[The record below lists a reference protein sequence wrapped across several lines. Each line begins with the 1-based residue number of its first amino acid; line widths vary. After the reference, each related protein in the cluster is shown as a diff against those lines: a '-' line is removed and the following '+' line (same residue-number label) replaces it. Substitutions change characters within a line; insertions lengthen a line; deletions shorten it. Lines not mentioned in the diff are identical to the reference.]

1 MKHNL
6 VYKFTIAISILVATT
21 GSHALA
27 QQAKNLPLPEAI
39 KMSLTNS
46 GQIKIA
52 NFKVAEANAN
62 YHEAK
67 DNYLPD
73 LKVTGSY
80 LRLNSPNIDLKV
92 KLGSSSGGSSS
103 KPGAVD
109 HAVYGMLNLSLPVFS
124 GFRIKYGVEA
134 AKYMAEAAKLDVE
147 NDREDVIN
155 TTIQAYSNL
164 FKARNS
170 VDMVGENLAREEQRI
185 KDFTNLT
192 KNGLMSRNDLLKA
205 ELQKSNIELAL
216 LDAKNNLKMATVSMN
231 LLLGLPENTDLIP
244 DTSILLNTGDPGPI
258 MQWEQTALTNRKDAA
273 ALAVREKAS
282 ESAIKATKGQ
292 YYPGI
297 AITGGLIAADVPNLL
312 VINNAM
318 NIGLGLQYN
327 IASIWKTP
335 AKLEQATARLHQ
347 VQATQNILNDG
358 IRLQVTKAY
367 QDYLLSSKKI
377 EVYAHAIEQANENYR
392 ITKNKHT
399 NSLATTTE
407 LLEADVAQL
416 QAMLNFSFSKV
427 DAAVAYFKLQQ
438 TAGILEKK

>member
-1 MKHNL
+1 MKHRL
-6 VYKFTIAISILVATT
+6 IYKFTVAICMLFAAP
-21 GSHALA
+21 GSHVLA
-27 QQAKNLPLPEAI
+27 QQPKNLPLPEAI
-39 KMSLTNS
+39 KMSLANS

-73 LKVTGSY
+73 LKVSGSY
-80 LRLNSPNIDLKV
+80 LRLNSPNVDLKI
-92 KLGSSSGGSSS
+92 KLGSSSGGAS

-109 HAVYGMLNLSLPVFS
+109 QATYGMLNLSMPVFS
-124 GFRIKYGVEA
+124 GFRIKYGVES
-134 AKYMAEAAKLDVE
+134 AKYMAQAAKLDVE

-155 TTIQAYSNL
+155 STIQAYSNL

-170 VDMVGENLAREEQRI
+170 VDMVGENLAREEQRV
-185 KDFTNLT
+185 KDFNNLT

-216 LDAKNNLKMATVSMN
+216 LDAKNNLKMATVNMN
-231 LLLGLPENTDLIP
+231 LLLGLPENSELIP
-244 DTSILLNTGDPGPI
+244 DTSILFNIGDPGPI
-258 MQWEQTALTNRKDAA
+258 VQWEQIALTNRKDAA

-282 ESAIKATKGQ
+282 ESAIKATKAL

-297 AITGGLIAADVPNLL
+297 AVTGGLIAADVPNLL

-335 AKLEQATARLHQ
+335 AKLEQATARMHQ
-347 VQATQNILNDG
+347 LQATQNILNDG

-367 QDYLLSSKKI
+367 EDYLLSSKKI
-377 EVYAHAIEQANENYR
+377 EVYARAIEQANENYR

-416 QAMLNFSFSKV
+416 QAMLNFSFSKI